1 MLGVDAQ
8 ELVFPRLDLTAQGLL
23 EAETLIF
30 PLLGFLTELRDQFGL
45 VLILRRVRGGSSSVR
60 GIPG

>member
-1 MLGVDAQ
+1 MFGVDAQ
-8 ELVFPRLDLTAQGLL
+8 ELVFPRLDLTAQGLF

-30 PLLGFLTELRDQFGL
+30 PLLGFLTELCDQFGL